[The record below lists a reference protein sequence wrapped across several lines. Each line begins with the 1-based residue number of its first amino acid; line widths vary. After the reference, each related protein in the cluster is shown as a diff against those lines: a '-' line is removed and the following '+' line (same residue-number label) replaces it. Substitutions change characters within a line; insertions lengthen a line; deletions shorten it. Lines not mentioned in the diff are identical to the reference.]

1 MGIRPFRKGNGLPH
15 QCAHWF
21 AMTLCFGNKLTGA
34 DKFPRRSLQDG
45 GRNNA
50 MADYMEILRELR
62 EDSDLTQ
69 AQVAAILQTT
79 QQVYARYEKGIN
91 ELPVRHLRSLCAF
104 YKVSADYILQL
115 PEGLGRPR

>member
-1 MGIRPFRKGNGLPH
+1 M
-15 QCAHWF
+15 
-21 AMTLCFGNKLTGA
+21 NKLTGA

-69 AQVAAILQTT
+69 AQVAAVLQTT

-91 ELPVRHLRSLCAF
+91 ELPVRHLRALCLL
-104 YKVSADYILQL
+104 YGVSADYILGL
-115 PEGLGRPR
+115 PVGLKRPR